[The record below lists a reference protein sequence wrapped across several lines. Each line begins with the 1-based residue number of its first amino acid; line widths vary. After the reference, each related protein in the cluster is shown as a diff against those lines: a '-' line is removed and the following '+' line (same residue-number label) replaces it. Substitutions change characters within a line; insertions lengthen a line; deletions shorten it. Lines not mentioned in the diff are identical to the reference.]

1 MPQLL
6 LDETQSDVQPPPVPV
21 PGRGLCLPAHC
32 GTVAAEDIRVRLVL
46 AADLDGSIDVDASGV
61 ESVGQAVLQILV
73 AARHEALGNGQRFT
87 ITDPSPAFVDR
98 VRRCQLAGAI
108 GLIET
113 DDTQKDDQL

>member
-6 LDETQSDVQPPPVPV
+6 PDAPLESDVQPPPA

-46 AADLDGSIDVDASGV
+46 AADLDGSIEVDASGV
-61 ESVGQAVLQILV
+61 DSVGQAVLQILV
-73 AARHEALGNGQRFT
+73 AARHEALGNGQCFT

>member
-73 AARHEALGNGQRFT
+73 AARQEALGNGQRFT
-87 ITDPSPAFVDR
+87 ITDPSPAFADR